1 VDADPVV
8 IRIVHRDRRVD
19 HRLPP
24 SKATRVEPSRV
35 AADPSLPRM
44 KIPTSLPFWLLSLLL
59 LLSAPLEAADTSP
72 PAVTANAALLAKLK
86 IVVVGQTELR
96 DSLRVPARVEL
107 DRRRLAHIGASVS
120 GRVVEIRRSLGDDV
134 KKGDLLAV
142 LNSAELGTAQSDYLK
157 AISKLKLRQS
167 AYNRAKQLYENGII
181 AVANLQQ
188 RQNELSEAE
197 VDLDTSRDHLKVM
210 GMSDPAI
217 TDLGARGTIKSLS
230 PITATLTGTVIE
242 RNITLGQVVQPSD
255 ALFTV
260 SDLSH
265 VWLVADVS
273 ERNAQWAR
281 EGDDAEAEIAALPGK
296 RFVGRLIYIGDVIDP
311 DTRTMTVRMDL
322 PNPADIIKPN
332 MLATLMIRKP
342 ATQEAVIPLEAI
354 VREGDKDHVFVAI
367 GKDQFALRPVTLG
380 DPEGGVRPVIS
391 GLQVGEKIVTNGSF
405 HLNNERLRSQLE

>member
-1 VDADPVV
+1 
-8 IRIVHRDRRVD
+8 
-19 HRLPP
+19 
-24 SKATRVEPSRV
+24 
-35 AADPSLPRM
+35 M
-44 KIPTSLPFWLLSLLL
+44 KIPMPLAFWSILLALLSFTLHAEDA
-59 LLSAPLEAADTSP
+59 APPIVA
-72 PAVTANAALLAKLK
+72 ANAALLAKLK

-120 GRVVEIRRSLGDDV
+120 GRVVEIHRSLGDDV

-142 LNSAELGTAQSDYLK
+142 LNSAELGTAQSEYLK

-167 AYNRAKQLYENGII
+167 AHSRAKQLYESGII

-197 VDLDTSRDHLKVM
+197 VDLDSSRDHLKVM
-210 GMSDPAI
+210 GMSDRDIA
-217 TDLGARGTIKSLS
+217 DLGSRGTIKSLS
-230 PITATLTGTVIE
+230 PITATLSGTVIE

-255 ALFTV
+255 AVFTV

-281 EGDDAEAEIAALPGK
+281 EGDEAEAEISALPGQ
-296 RFVGRLIYIGDVIDP
+296 RFTGKLIYIGDVIDP

-322 PNPADIIKPN
+322 PNPSDIIKPN
-332 MLATLMIRKP
+332 MLATLLIRKP
-342 ATQEAVIPLEAI
+342 GTQESVVPLEAI
-354 VREGDKDHVFVAI
+354 IRDGDRDHVFVQV
-367 GKDQFALRPVTLG
+367 GKNQFALRPVQLG
-380 DPEGGVRPVIS
+380 DPEGGVRPVIQ
-391 GLQVGEKIVTNGSF
+391 GLTVGERIVSTGSF
-405 HLNNERLRSQLE
+405 HLNNERLRAQLEQ

>member
-1 VDADPVV
+1 
-8 IRIVHRDRRVD
+8 
-19 HRLPP
+19 
-24 SKATRVEPSRV
+24 
-35 AADPSLPRM
+35 M
-44 KIPTSLPFWLLSLLL
+44 KIPIPLPLWSLSLLL
-59 LLSAPLEAADTSP
+59 LLSLPLTAQEAPP
-72 PAVTANAALLAKLK
+72 PSVTANAALLAKLK
-86 IVVVGQTELR
+86 VVVVGQTELR

-255 ALFTV
+255 SVFTV

-281 EGDDAEAEIAALPGK
+281 EGDEAEAEIAALPGK
-296 RFVGRLIYIGDVIDP
+296 RFIGRLIYIGDVIDP

-332 MLATLMIRKP
+332 MLATLLIRKQG
-342 ATQEAVIPLEAI
+342 TQEAVVPLEAVI
-354 VREGDKDHVFVAI
+354 REGNRDHVFVQT
-367 GKDQFALRPVTLG
+367 GKDQFSLRPVQLG
-380 DPEGGVRPVIS
+380 DPEGSVRAVIK
-391 GLQVGEKIVTNGSF
+391 GLSVGERIVSTGSF